1 MHLLQ
6 PGTFK
11 FQSLGGAGHK
21 AMNVFFEKCIL
32 ISEFL
37 AFLEVEVLEKVLIQM
52 LAWSLQI
59 ISGLN
64 NQSKSFQYFTMPSRN
79 I

>member
-37 AFLEVEVLEKVLIQM
+37 AFLEIEVLGKV
-52 LAWSLQI
+52 
-59 ISGLN
+59 
-64 NQSKSFQYFTMPSRN
+64 PR
-79 I
+79 